1 MSFHPTTFNQGFY
14 EPDDNHKVW
23 YCQSGNPDGIP
34 VFMFHGGPGDL
45 SRPRHL
51 KYFDLTKFNVVQI
64 DQRGAGQSTA
74 KDVLKDNTTQHL
86 LGDIEAIRKLLNIDK
101 SLVKG
106 GSWGSVMAML
116 YAQTYPEAVS
126 HLFVRNVFLGDKKSS
141 DWLFSP
147 ECQTFF
153 PDLWQ
158 HVALSLNELGLK
170 EYDAAALYNF
180 LKDGSLKEQ
189 QLVCKIIRDW
199 ESNTYPIEATMEISE
214 LSDMT
219 ENERQGVL
227 IWLHYQSHHFFIE
240 ENQVLNDAHRV
251 QHIPTAIIHGRFDM
265 ICPPNQAYTL
275 HKALPQSTLEITQD
289 SGHKMS
295 TTAVQ
300 FAKQMILN
308 LLDR

>member
-1 MSFHPTTFNQGFY
+1 MSFHTTTFNQGFY

-34 VFMFHGGPGDL
+34 VLMFHGGPGDL

-51 KYFDLTKFNVVQI
+51 KYFDLTKFNVIQI

-74 KDVLKDNTTQHL
+74 KEFLKDNTTQHL
-86 LGDIEAIRKLLNIDK
+86 LEDIEAIRKLLNIDK
-101 SLVKG
+101 AIIKG
-106 GSWGSVMAML
+106 GSWGSTMAIL
-116 YAQTYPEAVS
+116 YAQAHPEVVS
-126 HLFVRNVFLGDKKSS
+126 HLFVRNVFLSNKQSS

-158 HVALSLNELGLK
+158 HVALSLNELDLK

-180 LKDGSLKEQ
+180 LKDGNIREQ

-199 ESNTYPIEATMEISE
+199 ESNTYPMEATMHISSLE
-214 LSDMT
+214 DMT
-219 ENERQGVL
+219 ESERTGML
-227 IWLHYQSHHFFIE
+227 IFLHYQANNFFIE
-240 ENQVLNDAHRV
+240 ENQVLNNAPKV
-251 QHIPTAIIHGRFDM
+251 QRISTAIIHGRFDM
-265 ICPPNQAYTL
+265 ICPPNQAYAL
-275 HKALPQSTLEITQD
+275 HKALPNSTLEVVQD

-300 FAKQMILN
+300 CAKQMFKN
-308 LLDR
+308 LIK